1 MKLCLLQ
8 GSSGRQNYFRDRR
21 ALERREAVRRV
32 QISQDHREN
41 LEGPYAHRSE
51 GSPITRWIE
60 RHREGGQVL
69 QIVTNHHRSLQVPTG
84 WPNTA
89 RDFRYWHFASVSA
102 VQRQM
107 KRREL
112 ITLLGGAAIWPF
124 AARAEKRDGVRRV
137 GVIMGFAEDDEVWQ
151 TYLATFRRTLQGL
164 GWTDGRNI
172 RFDYRFTGDSEER
185 MRSIAEEIVGLAP
198 DVILVSTNSAVS
210 ATLNATRSIPIV
222 FTWVSDPVGSG
233 FVTNLPHPGGK
244 ITGFHNFE
252 PAIGGKW
259 LAYLSQIAPALRRVA
274 VVYVPEVAPNVAFLR
289 VIETAAPQMGLA
301 VTPAEIRNA
310 GDIERV
316 VSAFGQQGGGLIVT
330 PSALTATRRDLIISL
345 AARFGLPAI
354 YSFGFYAASGGLI
367 SYGINQLE
375 QARPAASYVDQI
387 LRGVNPGDLP
397 VQLPLKYE
405 LVINLKTAAALGI
418 TVPNSLQLLADEVIE

>member
-1 MKLCLLQ
+1 M
-8 GSSGRQNYFRDRR
+8 SDMVRR
-21 ALERREAVRRV
+21 AFV
-32 QISQDHREN
+32 
-41 LEGPYAHRSE
+41 
-51 GSPITRWIE
+51 
-60 RHREGGQVL
+60 
-69 QIVTNHHRSLQVPTG
+69 
-84 WPNTA
+84 
-89 RDFRYWHFASVSA
+89 
-102 VQRQM
+102 
-107 KRREL
+107 
-112 ITLLGGAAIWPF
+112 TLLGGAAIWPV
-124 AARAEKRDGVRRV
+124 AALAEKSDGVRRV
-137 GVIMGFAEDDEVWQ
+137 GVIMGFAESDEVWQ
-151 TYLATFRRTLQGL
+151 TYLATFRRALQDL

-185 MRSIAEEIVGLAP
+185 MRNTAKEIVGLGP
-198 DVILVSTNSAVS
+198 DVILVSTNSVVS
-210 ATLNATRSIPIV
+210 ATLKATRSIPIV

-259 LAYLSQIAPALRRVA
+259 LAYLSQIAPALRQVA
-274 VVYVPEVAPNVAFLR
+274 VVHVPEIAPNVAFLR
-289 VIETAAPQMGLA
+289 VIEAAAPQMGLA
-301 VTPAEIRNA
+301 VTPAEIRDA

-354 YSFGFYAASGGLI
+354 YSFGFYAQSGGLI

-387 LRGVNPGDLP
+387 LRGANPGDLP

-405 LVINLKTAAALGI
+405 LVINLKTAAALGL